1 MPGPRGLLRGW
12 RPRAARA
19 ARLTA
24 AAVLTGAAVALLI
37 LDAVLRVLGPVA
49 RIGLGGTRSHQTFGD
64 DGGDGG
70 DS

>member
-1 MPGPRGLLRGW
+1 MPGLRGVLRGW

-19 ARLTA
+19 ARLIA
-24 AAVLTGAAVALLI
+24 AAVLTGAAVVLLI

-49 RIGLGGTRSHQTFGD
+49 RLGLGGTRSHQTLGD